1 MMRMALQKFSSQAR
15 PELLEEVRVIAAAE
29 GRQFQS
35 VLDEA
40 LAEWVERKKGESP
53 RPETIAH
60 LKASIAR
67 HRTLYE
73 ELAK

>member
-1 MMRMALQKFSSQAR
+1 MQ
-15 PELLEEVRVIAAAE
+15 EVRAIAAAE

-40 LAEWVERKKGESP
+40 LAEWVERKKGENP

-67 HRTLYE
+67 HRSLYE